1 MTIPSLD
8 LPTERR
14 WQPRRIAFLRV
25 LADRPALLTVA
36 SAFLLTRL
44 IAFFVV
50 FVSSVTIPMR
60 PGTMLYASPDNLLF
74 DGLIR
79 DDAWWY
85 ATIAL
90 RGYSMSSPGVI
101 GQDNVAFFPLYP
113 LIVRF
118 VTLLVGNVYMA
129 GLLVSN
135 VAFLIALGYIYRLAQ
150 REWDDATASRAVW
163 YVAGAPTAI
172 FFASMYTES
181 LFVACVAATFFYA
194 REGRWWRAAI
204 AGALGAA
211 TRNTGVLLALVIA
224 LEGLQAAGFH
234 WRPRGWSVGQLR
246 QHVGEQM
253 RALWSSRSRLVAA
266 AFATLGLIGY
276 MAYLANAFGD
286 PLAFVHVQAAWGR
299 DISGAGI
306 TRIVSDTP
314 GQLALGSGFWAGQ
327 MNIYLVLD
335 AIFAIGFGGLIIAT
349 AFRFRPAYAVF
360 AALTFLAPLASGTI
374 GSMTRYVLMLLP
386 CYLLLACWGRRPWV
400 DRLVT
405 TICLPLFAYFT
416 VVFSHWYFAG

>member
-1 MTIPSLD
+1 MTTPSLN

-14 WQPRRIAFLRV
+14 WQLRRIAFWRV
-25 LADRPALLTVA
+25 LTDRPGVLTVA
-36 SAFLLTRL
+36 GAFLATRL

-60 PGTMLYASPDNLLF
+60 PGAPLYASPDNLLF

-90 RGYSMSSPGVI
+90 RGYSMSDPGVV

-113 LIVRF
+113 LLVRIVN
-118 VTLLVGNVYMA
+118 VVVGNVFLT

-135 VAFLIALGYIYRLAQ
+135 VAFVIALSYIYQIAR

-172 FFASMYTES
+172 FFAAMYTES

-224 LEGLQAAGFH
+224 FEGLHAAGFR
-234 WRPRGWSVGQLR
+234 WWPRGWSARALR
-246 QHVGEQM
+246 QQVGEQM
-253 RALWSSRSRLVAA
+253 RAAWRSRSSLVAA
-266 AFATLGLIGY
+266 AFATLGLIAY

-286 PLAFVHVQAAWGR
+286 PLAFIRVQSAWGR

-306 TRIVSDTP
+306 TRIVTDTP
-314 GQLALGSGFWAGQ
+314 GQLALGSRFWAGQ

-335 AIFAIGFGGLIIAT
+335 AIFAIGFGGLIVGA
-349 AFRFRPAYAVF
+349 AFKLRPAYTVF

-386 CYLLLACWGRRPWV
+386 CYLLLACWGRRAWV

-405 TICLPLFAYFT
+405 VVFLPLFAYFA